1 MAFAYL
7 SFLSP
12 IFLND
17 PARKNWTT
25 FFAGVVL
32 LLPDGSPH
40 LKDEPQ
46 SVMQLTCQQRKSY
59 NNIPIHPAST

>member
-12 IFLND
+12 IFLNV

-25 FFAGVVL
+25 FFAGVLL
-32 LLPDGSPH
+32 LLPDRSPPV
-40 LKDEPQ
+40 KVEPQ
-46 SVMQLTCQQRKSY
+46 SLLQLTCQRHHFY
-59 NNIPIHPAST
+59 NNIQIHRAST

>member
-25 FFAGVVL
+25 FFAGVVP
-32 LLPDGSPH
+32 LLPDGSSP
-40 LKDEPQ
+40 LKVEPQ
-46 SVMQLTCQQRKSY
+46 SVLQFTCQRHHSY
-59 NNIPIHPAST
+59 NNIRIHRAST